1 MKLLNGIAFVLA
13 FGLFSAQAA
22 MAGKSCA
29 THDRSDIMERA
40 SKYQNLIEKH
50 SNAYGVDSRFVIAI
64 ITNESCFKPRAVSHA
79 GAKGLMQLMPAAA
92 KRFGVRD
99 RFDPDQNIKGGVKY
113 LAFLIKH
120 FKGDMKKVIAGYHA
134 GEGNVRKYKGV
145 PPFRYTRGYVKNV
158 SLVYSKL
165 GGRSGT
171 LVLHKNI
178 SSAMPV
184 EQTTDRSKLK
194 IDIDVV
200 KRLLQAG

>member
-13 FGLFSAQAA
+13 VGLFSAQTAF
-22 MAGKSCA
+22 AGKSCA

-40 SKYQNLIEKH
+40 SKYQDLINKH
-50 SNAYGVDSRFVIAI
+50 SNTYGVDSRLVIAI
-64 ITNESCFKPRAVSHA
+64 ITNESCFKSRAVSHA

-92 KRFGVRD
+92 KRFGVKD
-99 RFDPDQNIKGGVKY
+99 RFNPDQNIKGGVKY

-120 FKGDMKKVIAGYHA
+120 FKGDMKKVIAAYHA

-171 LVLHKNI
+171 LVLKKKMSRLDSEEKVANK
-178 SSAMPV
+178 AKF
-184 EQTTDRSKLK
+184 T
-194 IDIDVV
+194 IDVDVV
-200 KRLLQAG
+200 KRLLQAS